1 MVFNKILPLLVRVKE
16 TSGCPKASRLTISTI
31 FRVSVLSERKYFS
44 LAGVLKNKS
53 LTEPPIILEEL
64 LRDEALEAFK
74 IWYQKEDKVP
84 Y

>member
-1 MVFNKILPLLVRVKE
+1 MQFSRSIFIQSCIKILLEKL
-16 TSGCPKASRLTISTI
+16 
-31 FRVSVLSERKYFS
+31 
-44 LAGVLKNKS
+44 
-53 LTEPPIILEEL
+53 ILEEL